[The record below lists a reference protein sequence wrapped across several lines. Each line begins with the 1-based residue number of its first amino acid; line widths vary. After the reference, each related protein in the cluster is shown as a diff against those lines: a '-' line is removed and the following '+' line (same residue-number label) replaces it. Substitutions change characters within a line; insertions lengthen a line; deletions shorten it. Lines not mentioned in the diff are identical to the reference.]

1 MADNKN
7 TSAAV
12 HIKTD
17 EQKQHEARVLAS
29 YGVDPRTAT
38 KEQREYAQEI
48 SRQTAEIERR
58 MSHDSY

>member
-1 MADNKN
+1 MADNKS

-29 YGVDPRTAT
+29 YGVDARNAT

-48 SRQTAEIERR
+48 SRTTAEIERR
-58 MSHDSY
+58 MRHDNY

>member
-1 MADNKN
+1 MADNKS

-29 YGVDPRTAT
+29 YGVDPRNAT

-48 SRQTAEIERR
+48 SRTTAEIERR
-58 MSHDSY
+58 MRHDNY